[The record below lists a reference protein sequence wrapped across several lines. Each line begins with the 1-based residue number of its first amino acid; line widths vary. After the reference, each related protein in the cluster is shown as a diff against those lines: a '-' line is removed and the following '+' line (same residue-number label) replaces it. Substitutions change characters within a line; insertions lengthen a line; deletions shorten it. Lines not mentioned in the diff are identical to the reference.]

1 MIQGWGQVG
10 KVPQLTTRPGS
21 ATKLATGRRMRIIYG
36 HASIAPP
43 LHGAVM
49 TVGTFDG
56 VHRGHQ
62 AMIGRLVQ
70 RARDCGGTPVVY
82 SFYPP
87 PWRVLG
93 RTENPFLITT
103 FQDKAS
109 LLADMGVEVLVTETF
124 SSGFQSLDAVSFV
137 RDVLIASFDP
147 KEVLVGYDFRFGRK
161 RLGDIELLQRE
172 LRRCDARASQ
182 VDAVSLDG
190 DVVSSTR
197 VRRAVVSGDLS
208 FAEHLLGRRHFI
220 SGAVV
225 RGRGR
230 GRSIGFPTA
239 NISPLTEL
247 VPAPGV
253 YAIELETAEGCH
265 PGVANLG
272 FRPTFAEHDFSI
284 EAHLFDFDGDLY
296 GETVR
301 LHFVARI
308 REEQK
313 FDSKDALIEQIHS
326 DVRRVREMVPFPEP
340 R

>member
-1 MIQGWGQVG
+1 MIRTGAGIG
-10 KVPQLTTRPGS
+10 KPPLLTMQPAS
-21 ATKLATGRRMRIIYG
+21 ATTLATTMRIIYG
-36 HASIAPP
+36 HSSIAPP

-62 AMIGRLVQ
+62 AIIERLVK
-70 RARDCGGTPVVY
+70 RARECDGTPVVY

-109 LLADMGVEVLVTETF
+109 LMAELGVEVLVTETF

-137 RDVLIASFDP
+137 RDVLVASFDP

-161 RLGDIELLQRE
+161 RKGDIELLQRE
-172 LRRCDARASQ
+172 LQRCGARAAR
-182 VDAVSLDG
+182 VDAVSLHG

-197 VRRAVVSGDLS
+197 VRRAVVSGDLR

-247 VPAPGV
+247 IPAPGV
-253 YAIELETAEGCH
+253 YAVELETAGERH
-265 PGVANLG
+265 AGVANLG
-272 FRPTFAEHDFSI
+272 FRPTFAERDFSI
-284 EAHLFDFDGDLY
+284 EAHLFDFHGDLY

-301 LHFVARI
+301 LHFVERI

-313 FDSKDALIEQIHS
+313 FDSREALIDQIHA
-326 DVRRVREMVPFPEP
+326 DIRRVRGMVPFPETG
-340 R
+340 